1 VPASDPC
8 PICQKRRRERFCP
21 AKGEKICAV
30 CCGREREVS
39 LDCPFDCA
47 YLIIAHRREDE
58 HRAPLTAV
66 DAPFPDVAI
75 SADIID
81 GQQPLLSA
89 LAGTLLG
96 VADEHRDLV
105 DADALAA
112 LMALAETYRTLGAGL
127 YYERPPVAPFAQ
139 LLYGTLLKFL
149 EEWKQPE
156 RRAGAPASKDTD
168 VFKLLVF
175 LARVG
180 RSRSNGRPKTR
191 GYLQFL
197 RQQFPHSAAPPP
209 RETSRIIMP

>member
-21 AKGEKICAV
+21 AIGEKICAV

-39 LDCPFDCA
+39 LDCPSDCA
-47 YLIIAHRREDE
+47 YLITAHRREDE
-58 HRAPLTAV
+58 HRAPLTAA

-81 GQQPLLSA
+81 DQQPLLASVVGA
-89 LAGTLLG
+89 LLG

-127 YYERPPVAPFAQ
+127 YYEKPPVAPLAQ
-139 LLYGTLLKFL
+139 LLYGAMLKFF

-156 RRAGAPASKDTD
+156 RRAGAPASKDAD
-168 VFKLLVF
+168 IFKLLVF
-175 LARVG
+175 LARVC

-197 RQQFPHSAAPPP
+197 REQFPHAVAAPAT
-209 RETSRIIMP
+209 EASRIIMP

>member
-1 VPASDPC
+1 VAASDPC

-30 CCGREREVS
+30 CCGREREVT
-39 LDCPFDCA
+39 LDCPLDCA
-47 YLIIAHRREDE
+47 YLLAAHRWEEE
-58 HRAPLTAV
+58 HRPPLAES

-75 SADIID
+75 SADLIEH
-81 GQQPLLSA
+81 QRPLLSSLVGA
-89 LAGTLLG
+89 LLG
-96 VADEHRDLV
+96 AADEHRDLV

-112 LMALAETYRTLGAGL
+112 LAALAETYRTLGAGL
-127 YYERPPVAPFAQ
+127 YYEKPPVAPLAQ
-139 LLYGTLLKFL
+139 MLYGILMKFL
-149 EEWKQPE
+149 EELKQPE

-168 VFKLLVF
+168 IFKLLVF

-197 RQQFPHSAAPPP
+197 RAQFPRSAARPA
-209 RETSRIIMP
+209 ETSRIIMP